1 MMGELPNSHCA
12 AGTMKKP
19 ESSTPRSTFQIC
31 LPFMSNAKS
40 PSDPSIS
47 TMCVPPV
54 ASVELAC
61 VDFVCRLTF
70 GTPSCI
76 FVSKSTLPVDVFMQ
90 VRSHVCTVSSV
101 TDAMSPYK
109 PSRMLW
115 SPLPDFAVVTHSWLP
130 QIIGLEWPRPVIG
143 VFQRSRVPLGTSHA
157 DGVGCP
163 SITPEPRSPRK
174 DGQFWVWR
182 ALAPVVNAVIPS
194 RHNSV
199 GRKILRMGN
208 NKADRKMA

>member
-1 MMGELPNSHCA
+1 
-12 AGTMKKP
+12 
-19 ESSTPRSTFQIC
+19 
-31 LPFMSNAKS
+31 MSNAKS
-40 PSDPSIS
+40 PSDPSIA
-47 TMCVPPV
+47 TRCVPSV

-61 VDFVCRLTF
+61 VDLVWRFTF

-76 FVSKSTLPVDVFMQ
+76 FVSKSTLPVLASMH

-115 SPLPDFAVVTHSWLP
+115 SPLPDFAVVTQSWLP
-130 QIIGLEWPRPVIG
+130 QMTGLEWPRPESG
-143 VFQRSRVPLGTSHA
+143 VFQRRRVPLGTSHA
-157 DGVGCP
+157 EGVGCP
-163 SITPEPRSPRK
+163 SITPDPRSPRK
-174 DGQFWVWR
+174 DGQFCVWR

-208 NKADRKMA
+208 NKADRKMASLAVGPAKAVHMEGA